1 MATVM
6 VLEGPLKGQSVEL
19 AQPATRIGRREDND
33 WVLSDSSVSSAHC
46 EIEIRDGNFILRDL
60 GSTNGSRVNN
70 EPVSEHV
77 LYRNDIL
84 QLGDVKLMID
94 GEDVPSAPEQ
104 PEGSMEPVP
113 RTTIVITQNKKAA
126 PPKEFVQKRNANK
139 VWGFVI
145 VVLLAVI
152 GYFLYL
158 FFAGK

>member
-6 VLEGPLKGQSVEL
+6 VLEGPLKGQSIEL
-19 AQPATRIGRREDND
+19 AQPVTRIGRREGND
-33 WVLSDSSVSSAHC
+33 WVLPDGSVSSAHC

-70 EPVSEHV
+70 EPISERV

-94 GEDVPSAPEQ
+94 GADVPVAQAQ
-104 PEGSMEPVP
+104 PENGMEPIP

-126 PPKEFVQKRNANK
+126 PPKDFVQKKNGNK
-139 VWGFVI
+139 AWIFLFI
-145 VVLLAVI
+145 LLIAPI
-152 GYFLYL
+152 AYFLYL

>member
-6 VLEGPLKGQSVEL
+6 VLEGPLKGQSIEL
-19 AQPATRIGRREDND
+19 GQPVTRIGRREGND
-33 WVLSDSSVSSAHC
+33 WVLSDGSVSSAHC

-70 EPVSEHV
+70 EPISEQM

-94 GEDVPSAPEQ
+94 GEDVPVAQEQ
-104 PEGSMEPVP
+104 PEGGMEPIP

-126 PPKEFVQKRNANK
+126 PPKEFVQKKNGNK
-139 VWGFVI
+139 VWVFLI
-145 VVLLAVI
+145 AILLAVI

-158 FFAGK
+158 FFVGK